1 MPDIHSP
8 LSPSS
13 AFRWIKC
20 TPSAKLNAALPD
32 STSEYALQGTAAHTL
47 CEYKL
52 QKLLGK
58 DAKDPTE
65 NLTYFD
71 AEMADCTDSYQ
82 QYVSEQIEK
91 AKQFCKDP
99 IVLVEQKLDFSK
111 WVPQGFG
118 TGDCVIVADNILTVI
133 DFKYGVGVL
142 VEAEQ
147 NPQMMCYALGALA
160 LFDSIYDIENVVMTI
175 FQPRRDNIS
184 TYKLSKKE
192 LLQWADEILSPAA
205 QLAAKGEGEFKAGK
219 HCRFCKVKATC
230 RKRAEYN
237 LELARYDFE
246 MPANLEDTEI
256 EVILS
261 KADELAAWCSDI
273 KEYAFQQALNGKQ
286 WNGWKLVEGRSVRK
300 YINEDA
306 VAETVKN
313 AGYDPYEHK
322 VLGITAMA
330 RMLGKAKF
338 ENLLSSFIEKP
349 MGKPAL
355 VPKSD
360 KRPSID
366 KAVQAADDFKE
377 ENES

>member
-1 MPDIHSP
+1 MPDIHSS

-82 QYVSEQIEK
+82 QYVSEQIET

-111 WVPQGFG
+111 WVPHGFG
-118 TGDCVIVADNILTVI
+118 TGDCVIVADNVLTVI
-133 DFKYGVGVL
+133 DFKYGVGIL

-184 TYKLSKKE
+184 TYELSKKE

-246 MPANLEDTEI
+246 IPANLEDTEI

-261 KADELAAWCSDI
+261 KADELAAWCSNI

-322 VLGITAMA
+322 VLGITAMT

-349 MGKPAL
+349 TGKPAL

-360 KRPSID
+360 KRPSIN
-366 KAVQAADDFKE
+366 KAVQTADDFKE

>member
-118 TGDCVIVADNILTVI
+118 TGDCVIVADNVLTVI

-160 LFDSIYDIENVVMTI
+160 LFDGIYDIENVVMTI

-184 TYKLSKKE
+184 TYELSKKE

-322 VLGITAMA
+322 VLGITAMT

-349 MGKPAL
+349 TGKPAL

-360 KRPSID
+360 KRPSIN

>member
-52 QKLLGK
+52 RKLLGK

-71 AEMADCTDSYQ
+71 SEMADCTDSYQ
-82 QYVSEQIEK
+82 QYVSEQIET

-118 TGDCVIVADNILTVI
+118 TGDCVIVADNVLTVI
-133 DFKYGVGVL
+133 DFKYGVGIL

-160 LFDSIYDIENVVMTI
+160 LFDSIYDIENIVMTI

-184 TYKLSKKE
+184 TYELSKKE

-273 KEYAFQQALNGKQ
+273 KVYAFQQALNGKQ

-322 VLGITAMA
+322 VLGITAMT

-338 ENLLSSFIEKP
+338 ENLLSSFIKKP
-349 MGKPAL
+349 TGKPAL

>member
-184 TYKLSKKE
+184 TYELSKKE

-261 KADELAAWCSDI
+261 KADELVAWCSDI

-322 VLGITAMA
+322 VLGITAMT

-349 MGKPAL
+349 TGKPAL

>member
-82 QYVSEQIEK
+82 QYVSERIEK

-118 TGDCVIVADNILTVI
+118 TGDCVIVADNVLTVI

-184 TYKLSKKE
+184 TYELSKKE

-286 WNGWKLVEGRSVRK
+286 WNGWKLVKGRSVRK

-322 VLGITAMA
+322 VLGITAMT
-330 RMLGKAKF
+330 RMLGKTKF

-349 MGKPAL
+349 TGKPAL

>member
-52 QKLLGK
+52 RKLLGK

-71 AEMADCTDSYQ
+71 SEMADCTDSYQ
-82 QYVSEQIEK
+82 QYVSEQIET

-118 TGDCVIVADNILTVI
+118 TGDCVIVADNVLTVI
-133 DFKYGVGVL
+133 DFKYGVGIL

-160 LFDSIYDIENVVMTI
+160 LFDSIYDIENIVMTI

-184 TYKLSKKE
+184 TYELSKKE

-322 VLGITAMA
+322 VLGITAMT

-349 MGKPAL
+349 TGKPAL

>member
-52 QKLLGK
+52 RKLLGK

-91 AKQFCKDP
+91 AKQFCKGP

-118 TGDCVIVADNILTVI
+118 TGDCVIVADNVLTVI
-133 DFKYGVGVL
+133 DFKYGAGIL

-184 TYKLSKKE
+184 TYELSKKE

-322 VLGITAMA
+322 VLGITAMT

-349 MGKPAL
+349 TGKPAL

-360 KRPSID
+360 KRPSIN

>member
-82 QYVSEQIEK
+82 QYVSERIEK

-133 DFKYGVGVL
+133 DFKYGVGIL

-184 TYKLSKKE
+184 TYELSKKE

-286 WNGWKLVEGRSVRK
+286 WNGWKLVEGRSARK

-322 VLGITAMA
+322 VLGITAMT

-349 MGKPAL
+349 TGKPAL

-360 KRPSID
+360 KRPSIN

>member
-82 QYVSEQIEK
+82 QYVSEQIET

-111 WVPQGFG
+111 WVPHGFG
-118 TGDCVIVADNILTVI
+118 TGDCVIVADNVLTVI

-184 TYKLSKKE
+184 IYELSKKE

-219 HCRFCKVKATC
+219 HCKFCKVKATC

-322 VLGITAMA
+322 VLGITAMT

-349 MGKPAL
+349 TGKPAL

>member
-1 MPDIHSP
+1 MPDIHSL

-71 AEMADCTDSYQ
+71 AEMADCTNSYQ
-82 QYVSEQIEK
+82 QYISEQIEK

-118 TGDCVIVADNILTVI
+118 TGDCVIVVDNVLTVI

-184 TYKLSKKE
+184 TYELSKKE

-246 MPANLEDTEI
+246 MPANLENTEI

-322 VLGITAMA
+322 VLGITAMT

-349 MGKPAL
+349 TGKPAL
-355 VPKSD
+355 VLKSD

>member
-82 QYVSEQIEK
+82 QYVSERIEK

-118 TGDCVIVADNILTVI
+118 TGDCVIVADNVLTVI

-184 TYKLSKKE
+184 IYELSKKE

-205 QLAAKGEGEFKAGK
+205 QLAAKGKGEFKAGK

-322 VLGITAMA
+322 VLGITAMT

-349 MGKPAL
+349 TGKPAL

>member
-82 QYVSEQIEK
+82 QYVSERIEK
-91 AKQFCKDP
+91 AKQFCKEP
-99 IVLVEQKLDFSK
+99 IVLVEQKLDLSK

-118 TGDCVIVADNILTVI
+118 TGGCVIVADNVLTVI

-184 TYKLSKKE
+184 TYELSKKE

-205 QLAAKGEGEFKAGK
+205 QLAAKGKGEFKAGK

-322 VLGITAMA
+322 VLGITAMT

-349 MGKPAL
+349 TGKPAL

>member
-82 QYVSEQIEK
+82 QYVSERIEK

-118 TGDCVIVADNILTVI
+118 TGDCVIVADNVLTVI

-184 TYKLSKKE
+184 TYELSKKE

-273 KEYAFQQALNGKQ
+273 KKYAFQQALNGKQ

-322 VLGITAMA
+322 VLGITAMT

-349 MGKPAL
+349 TGKPAL

-360 KRPSID
+360 KRPSIN
-366 KAVQAADDFKE
+366 KAVQTADDFKE

>member
-1 MPDIHSP
+1 MPDIHSL

-71 AEMADCTDSYQ
+71 AEMADCTNSYQ
-82 QYVSEQIEK
+82 QYISEQIEK

-111 WVPQGFG
+111 WVPHGFG
-118 TGDCVIVADNILTVI
+118 TGDCVIVVDNVLTVI

-184 TYKLSKKE
+184 TYELSKKE

-246 MPANLEDTEI
+246 IPANLEDTEI

-322 VLGITAMA
+322 VLGITAMT

-349 MGKPAL
+349 TGKPAL

>member
-20 TPSAKLNAALPD
+20 TPSAKLNAALPG

-82 QYVSEQIEK
+82 QYVSEQIET

-111 WVPQGFG
+111 WVPHGFG
-118 TGDCVIVADNILTVI
+118 TGDCVIVADNVLTVI
-133 DFKYGVGVL
+133 DFKYGVGIL

-184 TYKLSKKE
+184 TYELSKKE

-322 VLGITAMA
+322 VLGITAMT

-349 MGKPAL
+349 TGKPAL

>member
-1 MPDIHSP
+1 MPDIHSS

-82 QYVSEQIEK
+82 QYVSEQIET

-111 WVPQGFG
+111 WVPHGFG
-118 TGDCVIVADNILTVI
+118 TGDCVIVADNVLTVI
-133 DFKYGVGVL
+133 DFKYGVGIL

-184 TYKLSKKE
+184 TYELSKKE

-246 MPANLEDTEI
+246 IPANLEDTEI

-322 VLGITAMA
+322 VLGITAMT

-349 MGKPAL
+349 TGKPAL

-360 KRPSID
+360 KRPSIN
-366 KAVQAADDFKE
+366 KAVQTADDFKE

>member
-20 TPSAKLNAALPD
+20 TLSAKLNAALPD

-82 QYVSEQIEK
+82 QYVSEQIET

-111 WVPQGFG
+111 WVPHGFG
-118 TGDCVIVADNILTVI
+118 TGDCVIVADNVLTVI
-133 DFKYGVGVL
+133 DFKYGVGIL

-184 TYKLSKKE
+184 TYELSKKE

-261 KADELAAWCSDI
+261 KADELAAWCSNI

-322 VLGITAMA
+322 VLGITAMT

-349 MGKPAL
+349 TGKPAL

-360 KRPSID
+360 KRPSIN
-366 KAVQAADDFKE
+366 KAVQTADNFKE

>member
-32 STSEYALQGTAAHTL
+32 STSEYALQSTAAHTL

-82 QYVSEQIEK
+82 QYVSERIEK

-133 DFKYGVGVL
+133 DFKYGVGIL

-184 TYKLSKKE
+184 TYELSKKE

-322 VLGITAMA
+322 VLGITAMT

-349 MGKPAL
+349 TGKPAL

-360 KRPSID
+360 KRPSIN

>member
-52 QKLLGK
+52 RKLLGK

-118 TGDCVIVADNILTVI
+118 TGDCVIVADNVLTVI
-133 DFKYGVGVL
+133 DFKYGVGIL

-184 TYKLSKKE
+184 TYELSKKE

-273 KEYAFQQALNGKQ
+273 KEYAFQQALSGKQ

-322 VLGITAMA
+322 VLGITAMT

-349 MGKPAL
+349 TGKPAL

>member
-118 TGDCVIVADNILTVI
+118 TGDCVIVADNVLTVI

-184 TYKLSKKE
+184 TYELSKKE

-322 VLGITAMA
+322 VLGITAMT

-349 MGKPAL
+349 TGKPAL

-360 KRPSID
+360 KRPSIN

>member
-20 TPSAKLNAALPD
+20 TLSAKLNAALPD

-82 QYVSEQIEK
+82 QYVSEQIET

-111 WVPQGFG
+111 WVPHGFG
-118 TGDCVIVADNILTVI
+118 TGDCVIVADNVLTVI
-133 DFKYGVGVL
+133 DFKYGVGIL

-184 TYKLSKKE
+184 TYELSKKE

-246 MPANLEDTEI
+246 IPANLEDTEI

-322 VLGITAMA
+322 VLGITAMT

-349 MGKPAL
+349 TGKPAL

-360 KRPSID
+360 KRPSIN
-366 KAVQAADDFKE
+366 KAVQTADDFKE

>member
-52 QKLLGK
+52 RKLLGK

-111 WVPQGFG
+111 WVPHGFG
-118 TGDCVIVADNILTVI
+118 TGDCVIVADNVLTVI
-133 DFKYGVGVL
+133 DFKYGVGIL

-184 TYKLSKKE
+184 TYELSKKE

-261 KADELAAWCSDI
+261 KADELAAWCSNI

-322 VLGITAMA
+322 VLGITAMT

-349 MGKPAL
+349 TGKPAL

>member
-82 QYVSEQIEK
+82 QYVSERIEK

-133 DFKYGVGVL
+133 DFKYGVGIL

-175 FQPRRDNIS
+175 FQPKRDNIS
-184 TYKLSKKE
+184 TYELSKKE
-192 LLQWADEILSPAA
+192 LLQWADEIL
-205 QLAAKGEGEFKAGK
+205 
-219 HCRFCKVKATC
+219 
-230 RKRAEYN
+230 
-237 LELARYDFE
+237 
-246 MPANLEDTEI
+246 
-256 EVILS
+256 
-261 KADELAAWCSDI
+261 
-273 KEYAFQQALNGKQ
+273 
-286 WNGWKLVEGRSVRK
+286 
-300 YINEDA
+300 
-306 VAETVKN
+306 
-313 AGYDPYEHK
+313 
-322 VLGITAMA
+322 
-330 RMLGKAKF
+330 
-338 ENLLSSFIEKP
+338 
-349 MGKPAL
+349 
-355 VPKSD
+355 
-360 KRPSID
+360 
-366 KAVQAADDFKE
+366 
-377 ENES
+377 

>member
-118 TGDCVIVADNILTVI
+118 TGDCVIVADNVLTVI
-133 DFKYGVGVL
+133 DFKYGVGIL

-184 TYKLSKKE
+184 TYELSKKE

-322 VLGITAMA
+322 VLGITAMT

-349 MGKPAL
+349 TGKPAL

>member
-1 MPDIHSP
+1 M
-8 LSPSS
+8 
-13 AFRWIKC
+13 
-20 TPSAKLNAALPD
+20 
-32 STSEYALQGTAAHTL
+32 
-47 CEYKL
+47 
-52 QKLLGK
+52 
-58 DAKDPTE
+58 
-65 NLTYFD
+65 
-71 AEMADCTDSYQ
+71 
-82 QYVSEQIEK
+82 
-91 AKQFCKDP
+91 
-99 IVLVEQKLDFSK
+99 EQKLDFSK

-133 DFKYGVGVL
+133 DFKYGVGIL

-184 TYKLSKKE
+184 TYELSKKE

-322 VLGITAMA
+322 VLGITAMT

-349 MGKPAL
+349 TGKPAL

-360 KRPSID
+360 KRPSIN

>member
-1 MPDIHSP
+1 MPDIHSS

-82 QYVSEQIEK
+82 QYVSEQIET

-118 TGDCVIVADNILTVI
+118 TGDCVIVADNVLTVI
-133 DFKYGVGVL
+133 DFKYGVGIL

-184 TYKLSKKE
+184 TYELSKKE
-192 LLQWADEILSPAA
+192 LLQRADEILSPAA

-261 KADELAAWCSDI
+261 KADELAAWCSNI

-322 VLGITAMA
+322 VLGITAMT

-349 MGKPAL
+349 TGKPAL

-360 KRPSID
+360 KRPSIN

>member
-118 TGDCVIVADNILTVI
+118 TGDCVIVADNVLTVI

-246 MPANLEDTEI
+246 IPANLEDTEI

-261 KADELAAWCSDI
+261 KADELAAWCSNI

-322 VLGITAMA
+322 VLGITAMT

-349 MGKPAL
+349 TGKPAL

-360 KRPSID
+360 KRPSIN

>member
-8 LSPSS
+8 LPPSS
-13 AFRWIKC
+13 AFRWMEC

-32 STSEYALQGTAAHTL
+32 STSEYALQGTAAHAL

-52 QKLLGK
+52 LKLLGK

-65 NLTYFD
+65 DLTYFD

-82 QYVSEQIEK
+82 QYVSEQIET
-91 AKQFCKDP
+91 AKHFCKDP

-118 TGDCVIVADNILTVI
+118 TGDCVIVADNVLTVI

-147 NPQMMCYALGALA
+147 NPQMMLYALGGLA
-160 LFDSIYDIENVVMTI
+160 LFDSIYDIENVIMTI

-184 TYKLSKKE
+184 TYELSKKE

-273 KEYAFQQALNGKQ
+273 KEYALQQALNGKQ
-286 WNGWKLVEGRSVRK
+286 WDDWKLVEGRSVRK

-322 VLGITAMA
+322 VLGITAMT

-338 ENLLSSFIEKP
+338 ESLLSSFIEKP
-349 MGKPAL
+349 TGKPAL

-377 ENES
+377 ENKS

>member
-82 QYVSEQIEK
+82 QYVSEQIET
-91 AKQFCKDP
+91 AKQFCKGP

-118 TGDCVIVADNILTVI
+118 TGDCVIVADNVLTVI

-205 QLAAKGEGEFKAGK
+205 QLATKGEGEFKAGK

-246 MPANLEDTEI
+246 IPANLEDTEI

-261 KADELAAWCSDI
+261 KADELAAWCSNI

-322 VLGITAMA
+322 VLGITAMT

-349 MGKPAL
+349 TGKPAL

-360 KRPSID
+360 KRPSIN

>member
-1 MPDIHSP
+1 MPDIHSL

-82 QYVSEQIEK
+82 QYVSEQIET

-118 TGDCVIVADNILTVI
+118 TGDCVIVADNVLTVI

-184 TYKLSKKE
+184 TYELSKKE

-205 QLAAKGEGEFKAGK
+205 QLAAKSEGEFKAGK

-322 VLGITAMA
+322 VLGITAMT

-349 MGKPAL
+349 TGKPAL

-360 KRPSID
+360 KRPSIN

>member
-118 TGDCVIVADNILTVI
+118 TGDCVIVADNVLTVI
-133 DFKYGVGVL
+133 DFKYGVGIL

-184 TYKLSKKE
+184 TYELSKKE

-273 KEYAFQQALNGKQ
+273 KEYAFQQALSGKQ

-322 VLGITAMA
+322 VLGITAMT

-349 MGKPAL
+349 TGKSAL

-360 KRPSID
+360 KRPSIN

>member
-1 MPDIHSP
+1 MPDIHSL

-82 QYVSEQIEK
+82 QYVSEQIET

-118 TGDCVIVADNILTVI
+118 TGDCVIVADNVLTVI

-184 TYKLSKKE
+184 TYELSKKE

-261 KADELAAWCSDI
+261 KADELAAWCSNI

-322 VLGITAMA
+322 VLGITAMT

-338 ENLLSSFIEKP
+338 ENLLSSFIENP
-349 MGKPAL
+349 TGKPAL

-360 KRPSID
+360 KRPSIN

>member
-82 QYVSEQIEK
+82 QYVSERIEK

-118 TGDCVIVADNILTVI
+118 TGDCVIVADNVLTVI

-184 TYKLSKKE
+184 TYELSKKE

-205 QLAAKGEGEFKAGK
+205 QLAAKSKGEFKAGK
-219 HCRFCKVKATC
+219 HCKFCKVKATC

-322 VLGITAMA
+322 VLGITAMT

-349 MGKPAL
+349 TGKPAL

>member
-82 QYVSEQIEK
+82 QYVSEQIET

-118 TGDCVIVADNILTVI
+118 TGDCVIVADNVLTVI

-184 TYKLSKKE
+184 TYELSKKE

-219 HCRFCKVKATC
+219 HCKFCKVKATC

-261 KADELAAWCSDI
+261 KADELATWCSDI

-322 VLGITAMA
+322 VLGITAMT

-349 MGKPAL
+349 TGKPAL

-360 KRPSID
+360 KRPSIN